1 MEIQKVL
8 KGLYED
14 KIKGVLSQEDF
25 INFMNEFNK
34 EKEQLSLKLIVLE
47 KDEQK
52 NEKMQESSNITEIIN
67 GILDFDIIPKKMLIQ
82 LIERIEIREN
92 GKIDIKF
99 KFKNPY

>member
-1 MEIQKVL
+1 
-8 KGLYED
+8 
-14 KIKGVLSQEDF
+14 
-25 INFMNEFNK
+25 
-34 EKEQLSLKLIVLE
+34 
-47 KDEQK
+47 
-52 NEKMQESSNITEIIN
+52 MQESSNITEIIN